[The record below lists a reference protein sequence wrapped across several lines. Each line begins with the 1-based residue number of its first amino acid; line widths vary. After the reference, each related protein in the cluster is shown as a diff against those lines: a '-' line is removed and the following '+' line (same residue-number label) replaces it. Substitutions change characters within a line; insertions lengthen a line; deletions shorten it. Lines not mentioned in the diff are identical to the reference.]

1 VGVVVICDGIISDG
15 NSSYEEE
22 EEIGRGYC
30 EIMHVEEEGDEG
42 TKDEQV
48 LF

>member
-22 EEIGRGYC
+22 EEIGRGYSDIIFWILKVC
-30 EIMHVEEEGDEG
+30 GSSRG
-42 TKDEQV
+42 Y
-48 LF
+48 